1 MKHNLNPPGGS
12 MKRLLKKLFV
22 SLAPFFLPLIFLAN
36 VQASNLY
43 TLNFSAAEPPTNWAI
58 SDTTNGAAA
67 VSVSFTAQS
76 GTGYMALTA
85 TTGTGDKSVHWV
97 YSAVAGKSW
106 GDYTSSFT
114 LVQAISDTNTAFDFG
129 VRAYNPSLGS
139 CSYYG
144 FSYNNTGGAAGAWQV
159 TPKGCASSTPISLT
173 FTAGDIIELS
183 VSGFPATLTLSQNG
197 TTRDTETGTSTSA
210 YASCYAGTILFG
222 LHRTINGVSFA
233 RISNLEVIG
242 ANYASPTSTVTYT
255 LTPTPTSTLTL
266 TPTPDYSATPTSTY
280 TATPTATPTNT
291 KTSTSTKTSTLTAT
305 YTSTRT
311 IKPTFTATPVVWQT
325 VQTHQLIT
333 SSAYTLIPQSDQ
345 YYSWYSITERAA
357 ANKIR
362 MLDDAD
368 VLAGNTYTAATTDYT
383 LMPAAG
389 WTGTRRHAKGIYL
402 EADSGSDTVDAQFFK
417 GTQKYPWVK

>member
-1 MKHNLNPPGGS
+1 

-76 GTGYMALTA
+76 GSGYMALTA
-85 TTGTGDKSVHWV
+85 TTGTGDKSAHWV
-97 YSAVAGKSW
+97 YTPAASNSW
-106 GDYTSSFT
+106 GDYTASFQ
-114 LVQAISDTNTAFDFG
+114 LVQSISDTNTAFDFG
-129 VRAYNPSLGS
+129 VRAYNPYLGS
-139 CSYYG
+139 CVYYG
-144 FSYNNTGGAAGAWQV
+144 FSYNNTGGTAGAWRV
-159 TPKGCASSTPISLT
+159 TPKGCSSSTPISLT
-173 FTAGDIIELS
+173 FTAGDIVELS
-183 VSGFPATLTLSQNG
+183 VSGFPATITLAQNG
-197 TTRDTETGTSTSA
+197 TTKDTETGTSTGG
-210 YASCYAGTILFG
+210 YTSCYEGTILFG
-222 LHRTINGVSFA
+222 LHRTINGVTWA
-233 RISNLEVIG
+233 RISDLEVIG
-242 ANYASPTSTVTYT
+242 TQQT
-255 LTPTPTSTLTL
+255 
-266 TPTPDYSATPTSTY
+266 ATPTNSPTFTATPTFTSTATPTITKTATFTATPSITVTSTSTP
-280 TATPTATPTNT
+280 TATPTATC
-291 KTSTSTKTSTLTAT
+291 
-305 YTSTRT
+305 TRT
-311 IKPTFTATPVVWQT
+311 ITPTYTQTPVVWQT

-333 SSAYTLIPQSDQ
+333 SSAYTLIPKSDQ

-357 ANKIR
+357 TNKIR

-383 LMPAAG
+383 LMPSYG
-389 WTGTRRHAKGIYL
+389 WPGTRRHAKGIYL